1 MSRQRAG
8 NDYQEPEESEWIC
21 YSVVQSRH
29 LLLIILFIFCP
40 LKDLNAHLRETED
53 VISTI
58 YDDASLKKVSWKI
71 IHVWSLYLVRRADDE
86 NTWLHV
92 VWSKVKS
99 CGFAPCN
106 RKNSGEIL
114 RSDMYKKGLLDSE
127 FRDWDRTVPAV
138 PASGARA
145 IVWFDSKNRK
155 LYENLNK
162 VVS

>member
-1 MSRQRAG
+1 MNMLLS
-8 NDYQEPEESEWIC
+8 C
-21 YSVVQSRH
+21 TRH

-58 YDDASLKKVSWKI
+58 YDDASLKKVNWKI

-92 VWSKVKS
+92 VWSKAKS
-99 CGFAPCN
+99 CNFAPCN

-114 RSDMYKKGLLDSE
+114 RSDMYEKVYWIANFGTETGQCLQFSSPCVAKPLMARQWSDTFSSSTLGC
-127 FRDWDRTVPAV
+127 
-138 PASGARA
+138 SGDCL
-145 IVWFDSKNRK
+145 IWQ
-155 LYENLNK
+155 
-162 VVS
+162 